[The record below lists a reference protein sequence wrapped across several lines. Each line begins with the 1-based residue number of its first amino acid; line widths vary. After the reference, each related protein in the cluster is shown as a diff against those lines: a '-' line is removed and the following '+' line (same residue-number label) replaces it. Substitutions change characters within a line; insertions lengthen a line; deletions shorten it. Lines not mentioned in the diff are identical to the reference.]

1 MKKYF
6 IPMHHTHSCVAGLYF
21 HGGNIV
27 ENRENR
33 GISHLLEHMIFRRL
47 DTLKMKQLYRNLN
60 RQGFNLRGFTN
71 EKMIGFYIQ
80 TPPEK
85 INDASDLLLKILHK
99 YDYTEEEV
107 EAEKRVV
114 LRQIDEKSVYFF
126 DKKTHR
132 KYYRNT
138 PFAKMIMGRQKDV
151 EKIDATMVNEYKN
164 KLFCSENAV
173 FIMTGNFTNEVQEE
187 ISHKIEQI
195 EAVDNRQGIYTS
207 EMEDVLPKHFGKR
220 TEKDDLLVDCGY
232 SLCDMSV
239 SFDIL
244 RECNPFAVDMLM
256 NIFVNGDGA
265 KLQWKLKDKKGWT
278 GDVFGSIEN
287 FANFARFKIDYAVE
301 EEDLPDSMICFAK
314 TLQKAKENLSEK
326 DREEVI
332 GFHTFQPGLWDD
344 SCEYNQYIAES
355 VFTQGSSAYEVK
367 EIIRQY
373 ANVTVEELKQLANEI
388 FTPENM
394 SISVGYDSWYTK
406 KSTLEKKCRK
416 MRKILGG
423 QYL

>member
-1 MKKYF
+1 
-6 IPMHHTHSCVAGLYF
+6 
-21 HGGNIV
+21 
-27 ENRENR
+27 
-33 GISHLLEHMIFRRL
+33 
-47 DTLKMKQLYRNLN
+47 
-60 RQGFNLRGFTN
+60 
-71 EKMIGFYIQ
+71 
-80 TPPEK
+80 
-85 INDASDLLLKILHK
+85 
-99 YDYTEEEV
+99 
-107 EAEKRVV
+107 
-114 LRQIDEKSVYFF
+114 
-126 DKKTHR
+126 
-132 KYYRNT
+132 
-138 PFAKMIMGRQKDV
+138 
-151 EKIDATMVNEYKN
+151 
-164 KLFCSENAV
+164 
-173 FIMTGNFTNEVQEE
+173 
-187 ISHKIEQI
+187 
-195 EAVDNRQGIYTS
+195 
-207 EMEDVLPKHFGKR
+207 
-220 TEKDDLLVDCGY
+220 
-232 SLCDMSV
+232 
-239 SFDIL
+239 
-244 RECNPFAVDMLM
+244 M

-332 GFHTFQPGLWDD
+332 GFHTFQPGLRDD
-344 SCEYNQYIAES
+344 SCEYNQYIAEN

-373 ANVTVEELKQLANEI
+373 ENVTVEELKQLANEI

-406 KSTLEKKCRK
+406 KSALEKKCRK